1 MTTKEFSTLL
11 QNKLTSEY
19 GVDLSVAS
27 NQQIY
32 RALALIC
39 RQMMSDNYKKFQ
51 SKVIGTGSK
60 QVYYLCMEF
69 LMGRSLKTS
78 LLNLGL
84 DEVCKE
90 ALAAADINV
99 DTIYEEEPDAG
110 LGNGGLGRLAACYLD
125 GMATDCVPGTGY
137 SILYEYGIF
146 KQKIVDGWQQE
157 TADNWLPGG
166 QVWIKSHPDQ
176 AQEIRFDGQAYETWD
191 GGFHHVKYENYNSV
205 IAVPND
211 MYVAGYGSQGVAKL
225 RLWQAKAP
233 SFDMRSFN
241 AGNYNTAISQSASA
255 ELISKI
261 LYPNDNHT
269 EGKILRLRQQYFF
282 SAASIADILQNHLNQ
297 YGTLENQLQIDYA
310 LDRLMDHPTR
320 EPVQR
325 DILRMGAYQI
335 LFLDRVPDSAAVD
348 EAVKLTRAMGMEAAC
363 GFINAVLRN
372 LSRGKDEIA
381 WPDREADPMAYL
393 SVMGSMPLWL
403 VEKLVAAYG
412 PDEAERVILYREEEH
427 PVCVRPNLTRL
438 SDDEFEKLLEE
449 KGWRAER
456 GLAPHAWL
464 VYGAGDLAAD
474 ADYRAGRFSIQ
485 GQSSMLA
492 AEALEVRPGMKVLDA
507 CAAPGGKSAYLCE
520 QMQLTGRVY
529 AWELHEKRAQLLE
542 GVRRRLGLDNLR
554 ISVRDALDFRP
565 DLEGTLDGVLLDAP
579 CAGLGVLSQKPDIK
593 LRLKQEDIP
602 AIVDTQGRLLDTV
615 CRYVRPGGALVYSTC
630 SLLPEENA
638 DRVRA
643 FLETHGNFVLDPLP
657 ASFPAELRERQTPF
671 GLQLLGCR
679 DGVEGFFIARMRR
692 VR

>member
-1 MTTKEFSTLL
+1 MSEERRAKDRRPGERRTAPRASRPGSRASYAAHAAEGVRPTRHAGEEKRPVRRPG
-11 QNKLTSEY
+11 EY
-19 GVDLSVAS
+19 GAAEGSGA
-27 NQQIY
+27 QA
-32 RALALIC
+32 RTP
-39 RQMMSDNYKKFQ
+39 RPHSDRPADRRHP
-51 SKVIGTGSK
+51 
-60 QVYYLCMEF
+60 M
-69 LMGRSLKTS
+69 
-78 LLNLGL
+78 
-84 DEVCKE
+84 
-90 ALAAADINV
+90 AAPGAN
-99 DTIYEEEPDAG
+99 
-110 LGNGGLGRLAACYLD
+110 GRLHSTGASGASHALHAQAHS
-125 GMATDCVPGTGY
+125 GHGLAPRSPRPRTAQSGLNARRLATGLV
-137 SILYEYGIF
+137 
-146 KQKIVDGWQQE
+146 
-157 TADNWLPGG
+157 
-166 QVWIKSHPDQ
+166 
-176 AQEIRFDGQAYETWD
+176 
-191 GGFHHVKYENYNSV
+191 
-205 IAVPND
+205 
-211 MYVAGYGSQGVAKL
+211 
-225 RLWQAKAP
+225 
-233 SFDMRSFN
+233 
-241 AGNYNTAISQSASA
+241 
-255 ELISKI
+255 
-261 LYPNDNHT
+261 
-269 EGKILRLRQQYFF
+269 
-282 SAASIADILQNHLNQ
+282 

-381 WPDREADPMAYL
+381 WPDREADPVAYL
-393 SVMGSMPLWL
+393 SVMGSMPRWL
-403 VEKLVAAYG
+403 VDKLVAAYG
-412 PDEAERVILYREEEH
+412 PEEAGRVILYREEEH
-427 PVCVRPNLTRL
+427 PVCVRPNLARL
-438 SDDEFEKLLEE
+438 SDAGFEALLHE

-464 VYGAGDLAAD
+464 IYGAGDLASD

-565 DLEGTLDGVLLDAP
+565 DLEGALDGVLLDAP

-593 LRLKQEDIP
+593 LRLKEEDIP
-602 AIVDTQGRLLDTV
+602 AIVDTQGRLIDTV

-643 FLETHGNFVLDPLP
+643 FLQAHPNFTLEPLP
-657 ASFPAELRERQTPF
+657 TSFPEELRARQTPC

>member
-1 MTTKEFSTLL
+1 MSEERRAKDRRPGERRTAPRASRPGSRASYAAHAAEGVRPTRHAGEEKRPVRRPG
-11 QNKLTSEY
+11 EY
-19 GVDLSVAS
+19 GAAEGSGAQARTPRPHSDRPEDRRHPMAAPGANGRLHSTGAS
-27 NQQIY
+27 GASHALHAQAHSGHGLAPRSPRPRTAQSGLNA
-32 RALALIC
+32 RRLALDVLTDV
-39 RQMMSDNYKKFQ
+39 REKGAYA
-51 SKVIGTGSK
+51 
-60 QVYYLCMEF
+60 
-69 LMGRSLKTS
+69 SLA
-78 LLNLGL
+78 LGERL
-84 DEVCKE
+84 R
-90 ALAAADINV
+90 AAHLSPEDR
-99 DTIYEEEPDAG
+99 
-110 LGNGGLGRLAACYLD
+110 RLA
-125 GMATDCVPGTGY
+125 TG
-137 SILYEYGIF
+137 L
-146 KQKIVDGWQQE
+146 V
-157 TADNWLPGG
+157 
-166 QVWIKSHPDQ
+166 
-176 AQEIRFDGQAYETWD
+176 
-191 GGFHHVKYENYNSV
+191 
-205 IAVPND
+205 
-211 MYVAGYGSQGVAKL
+211 
-225 RLWQAKAP
+225 
-233 SFDMRSFN
+233 
-241 AGNYNTAISQSASA
+241 
-255 ELISKI
+255 
-261 LYPNDNHT
+261 
-269 EGKILRLRQQYFF
+269 
-282 SAASIADILQNHLNQ
+282 

-381 WPDREADPMAYL
+381 WPDREADPVAYL
-393 SVMGSMPLWL
+393 SVMGSMPRWL

-412 PDEAERVILYREEEH
+412 LEEAGRVILYREEEH

-438 SDDEFEKLLEE
+438 SDAEFEALLQE

-464 VYGAGDLAAD
+464 IYGAGDLAAD

-492 AEALEVRPGMKVLDA
+492 AEALEARPGMKVLDA

-565 DLEGTLDGVLLDAP
+565 DLEGALDGVLLDAP

-593 LRLKQEDIP
+593 LRLKEEDIP
-602 AIVDTQGRLLDTV
+602 AIVDTQGRLIDTV

-643 FLETHGNFVLDPLP
+643 FLQAHPNFTLEPLP
-657 ASFPAELRERQTPF
+657 TSFPAELRERQTAC

>member
-1 MTTKEFSTLL
+1 MSEERRAKDRRPGERRTAPRASRPGSRASYAAHAAEGARPPRHEGEEKRPERRPGGDAAGGPGGKPRADRPQSARFAGTRRPAAVSGAQARS
-11 QNKLTSEY
+11 QNARPS
-19 GVDLSVAS
+19 GAS
-27 NQQIY
+27 HALHAQAHSGHGLAPRSPRPRTAQSGLNA
-32 RALALIC
+32 RRLALNVLTDV
-39 RQMMSDNYKKFQ
+39 REKGAYA
-51 SKVIGTGSK
+51 
-60 QVYYLCMEF
+60 
-69 LMGRSLKTS
+69 SLA
-78 LLNLGL
+78 LGERL
-84 DEVCKE
+84 R
-90 ALAAADINV
+90 AAHLSPEDR
-99 DTIYEEEPDAG
+99 
-110 LGNGGLGRLAACYLD
+110 RLA
-125 GMATDCVPGTGY
+125 TG
-137 SILYEYGIF
+137 L
-146 KQKIVDGWQQE
+146 V
-157 TADNWLPGG
+157 
-166 QVWIKSHPDQ
+166 
-176 AQEIRFDGQAYETWD
+176 
-191 GGFHHVKYENYNSV
+191 
-205 IAVPND
+205 
-211 MYVAGYGSQGVAKL
+211 
-225 RLWQAKAP
+225 
-233 SFDMRSFN
+233 
-241 AGNYNTAISQSASA
+241 
-255 ELISKI
+255 
-261 LYPNDNHT
+261 
-269 EGKILRLRQQYFF
+269 
-282 SAASIADILQNHLNQ
+282 

-381 WPDREADPMAYL
+381 WPDREANPVAYL
-393 SVMGSMPLWL
+393 SVMGSMPRWL
-403 VEKLVAAYG
+403 VDKLVAAYG
-412 PDEAERVILYREEEH
+412 PEEAGRVILYREEEH
-427 PVCVRPNLTRL
+427 PVCVRPNLARL
-438 SDDEFEKLLEE
+438 SDAGFEALLHE

-464 VYGAGDLAAD
+464 IYGAGDLTAD

-492 AEALEVRPGMKVLDA
+492 AEALEARPGMKVLDA

-593 LRLKQEDIP
+593 LRLKEEDIP
-602 AIVDTQGRLLDTV
+602 AIVDTQGRLIDTV

-643 FLETHGNFVLDPLP
+643 FLQAHPNFTLEPLP
-657 ASFPAELRERQTPF
+657 TSFPEELRARQTPC

>member
-1 MTTKEFSTLL
+1 MSEERRAKDRRPGERRTAPRASRPGSRASYAAHAAEGVRPTRHAGEEKRPVRRPG
-11 QNKLTSEY
+11 EY
-19 GVDLSVAS
+19 GAAEGSGAQARTPRPHSDRPEDWRHPMAAPGANGRLHSTGAS
-27 NQQIY
+27 GASHALHAQAHSGHGLAPRSPRPRTAQSGLNA
-32 RALALIC
+32 RRLALDVLTDV
-39 RQMMSDNYKKFQ
+39 REKGAYA
-51 SKVIGTGSK
+51 
-60 QVYYLCMEF
+60 
-69 LMGRSLKTS
+69 SLA
-78 LLNLGL
+78 LGERL
-84 DEVCKE
+84 R
-90 ALAAADINV
+90 AAHLSPEDR
-99 DTIYEEEPDAG
+99 
-110 LGNGGLGRLAACYLD
+110 RLA
-125 GMATDCVPGTGY
+125 TG
-137 SILYEYGIF
+137 L
-146 KQKIVDGWQQE
+146 V
-157 TADNWLPGG
+157 
-166 QVWIKSHPDQ
+166 
-176 AQEIRFDGQAYETWD
+176 
-191 GGFHHVKYENYNSV
+191 
-205 IAVPND
+205 
-211 MYVAGYGSQGVAKL
+211 
-225 RLWQAKAP
+225 
-233 SFDMRSFN
+233 
-241 AGNYNTAISQSASA
+241 
-255 ELISKI
+255 
-261 LYPNDNHT
+261 
-269 EGKILRLRQQYFF
+269 
-282 SAASIADILQNHLNQ
+282 

-381 WPDREADPMAYL
+381 WPDREADPVAYL
-393 SVMGSMPLWL
+393 SVMGSMPRWL

-412 PDEAERVILYREEEH
+412 PEEAGRVILYREEEH

-438 SDDEFEKLLEE
+438 SDAEFEALLQE

-464 VYGAGDLAAD
+464 IYGAGDLAAD

-529 AWELHEKRAQLLE
+529 AWELHEKRALLLE

-565 DLEGTLDGVLLDAP
+565 DLEGALDGVLLDAP

-593 LRLKQEDIP
+593 LRLKEEDIP
-602 AIVDTQGRLLDTV
+602 AIVDTQGRLIDTV

-643 FLETHGNFVLDPLP
+643 FLQAHPNFTLEPLP
-657 ASFPAELRERQTPF
+657 TSFPEELRERQTAC

>member
-1 MTTKEFSTLL
+1 MSEERRAKDRRPGERRTAPRASRPGSRASYAAHAAEGVRPTRHAGEEKRPVRRPG
-11 QNKLTSEY
+11 EY
-19 GVDLSVAS
+19 GAAEGSGAQARTPRPHSDRPSDRRHPMAAPGANGRLHSTGAS
-27 NQQIY
+27 GASHALHAQAHSGHGLAPRSPRPRTVQSGLNA
-32 RALALIC
+32 RRLALDVLTDV
-39 RQMMSDNYKKFQ
+39 REKGAYA
-51 SKVIGTGSK
+51 
-60 QVYYLCMEF
+60 
-69 LMGRSLKTS
+69 SLA
-78 LLNLGL
+78 LGERL
-84 DEVCKE
+84 R
-90 ALAAADINV
+90 AAHLSPEDR
-99 DTIYEEEPDAG
+99 
-110 LGNGGLGRLAACYLD
+110 RLA
-125 GMATDCVPGTGY
+125 TG
-137 SILYEYGIF
+137 L
-146 KQKIVDGWQQE
+146 V
-157 TADNWLPGG
+157 
-166 QVWIKSHPDQ
+166 
-176 AQEIRFDGQAYETWD
+176 
-191 GGFHHVKYENYNSV
+191 
-205 IAVPND
+205 
-211 MYVAGYGSQGVAKL
+211 
-225 RLWQAKAP
+225 
-233 SFDMRSFN
+233 
-241 AGNYNTAISQSASA
+241 
-255 ELISKI
+255 
-261 LYPNDNHT
+261 
-269 EGKILRLRQQYFF
+269 
-282 SAASIADILQNHLNQ
+282 

-381 WPDREADPMAYL
+381 WPDREADPVAYL
-393 SVMGSMPLWL
+393 SVMGSMPRWL
-403 VEKLVAAYG
+403 VDKLVAAYG
-412 PDEAERVILYREEEH
+412 PEEAGRVILYREEEH
-427 PVCVRPNLTRL
+427 PVCVRPNFTRL
-438 SDDEFEKLLEE
+438 SDAEFEALLQE

-464 VYGAGDLAAD
+464 IYGAGDLAAD

-492 AEALEVRPGMKVLDA
+492 AEALEARPGMKVLDA

-565 DLEGTLDGVLLDAP
+565 DLEGALDGVLLDAP

-593 LRLKQEDIP
+593 LRLKEEDIP
-602 AIVDTQGRLLDTV
+602 AIVDTQGRLIDTV

-643 FLETHGNFVLDPLP
+643 FLQAHPNFTLEPLP
-657 ASFPAELRERQTPF
+657 TSFPEELRARQTPC

>member
-1 MTTKEFSTLL
+1 MSEERRTKDRAPGGRTGAPRASRPGPRAAHAGEGAQARADKRPERRSAGRAGGFSDRPGGKPRADRPQSARFAGTRRPAAVSGARARS
-11 QNKLTSEY
+11 QNARPS
-19 GVDLSVAS
+19 GAS
-27 NQQIY
+27 HALHAQAHSGHGLAPRSPRPRTAQSGLNA
-32 RALALIC
+32 RRLALNVLTDV
-39 RQMMSDNYKKFQ
+39 REKGAYA
-51 SKVIGTGSK
+51 
-60 QVYYLCMEF
+60 
-69 LMGRSLKTS
+69 SLA
-78 LLNLGL
+78 LGERL
-84 DEVCKE
+84 R
-90 ALAAADINV
+90 AAHLSPEDR
-99 DTIYEEEPDAG
+99 
-110 LGNGGLGRLAACYLD
+110 RLA
-125 GMATDCVPGTGY
+125 TG
-137 SILYEYGIF
+137 L
-146 KQKIVDGWQQE
+146 V
-157 TADNWLPGG
+157 
-166 QVWIKSHPDQ
+166 
-176 AQEIRFDGQAYETWD
+176 
-191 GGFHHVKYENYNSV
+191 
-205 IAVPND
+205 
-211 MYVAGYGSQGVAKL
+211 
-225 RLWQAKAP
+225 
-233 SFDMRSFN
+233 
-241 AGNYNTAISQSASA
+241 
-255 ELISKI
+255 
-261 LYPNDNHT
+261 
-269 EGKILRLRQQYFF
+269 
-282 SAASIADILQNHLNQ
+282 

-310 LDRLMDHPTR
+310 LDRLMDRPTR

-372 LSRGKDEIA
+372 LSRAKDEIA
-381 WPDREADPMAYL
+381 WPDREADPVAYL
-393 SVMGSMPLWL
+393 SVMGSMPRWL
-403 VEKLVAAYG
+403 VEKLVASYG
-412 PDEAERVILYREEEH
+412 PEEAERVILYREEEH
-427 PVCVRPNLTRL
+427 PVCVRPNFTRL

-565 DLEGTLDGVLLDAP
+565 DLEGMLDGVLLDAP

-643 FLETHGNFVLDPLP
+643 FLQAHPNFTLEPLP
-657 ASFPAELRERQTPF
+657 ASFPAELRARQTPC

>member
-1 MTTKEFSTLL
+1 MSEERRAKDRRPGERRTAPRASRPGSRASYAAHAAEGVRPTRHEGEEKRPERRPGGDAAGGPGGKPRADRPQSARFAGTRRPAAVSGAQARS
-11 QNKLTSEY
+11 QNARPS
-19 GVDLSVAS
+19 GAS
-27 NQQIY
+27 HALHAQAHSGHGLAPRSPRPRTVQSGLNA
-32 RALALIC
+32 RRLALDVLTDV
-39 RQMMSDNYKKFQ
+39 REKGAYA
-51 SKVIGTGSK
+51 
-60 QVYYLCMEF
+60 
-69 LMGRSLKTS
+69 SLA
-78 LLNLGL
+78 LGERL
-84 DEVCKE
+84 R
-90 ALAAADINV
+90 AAHLSPEDR
-99 DTIYEEEPDAG
+99 
-110 LGNGGLGRLAACYLD
+110 RLA
-125 GMATDCVPGTGY
+125 TG
-137 SILYEYGIF
+137 L
-146 KQKIVDGWQQE
+146 V
-157 TADNWLPGG
+157 
-166 QVWIKSHPDQ
+166 
-176 AQEIRFDGQAYETWD
+176 
-191 GGFHHVKYENYNSV
+191 
-205 IAVPND
+205 
-211 MYVAGYGSQGVAKL
+211 
-225 RLWQAKAP
+225 
-233 SFDMRSFN
+233 
-241 AGNYNTAISQSASA
+241 
-255 ELISKI
+255 
-261 LYPNDNHT
+261 
-269 EGKILRLRQQYFF
+269 
-282 SAASIADILQNHLNQ
+282 

-381 WPDREADPMAYL
+381 WPDREADPMTYL
-393 SVMGSMPLWL
+393 SVMGSMPRWL
-403 VEKLVAAYG
+403 VDKLVAAYG
-412 PDEAERVILYREEEH
+412 PEEAGRVILYREEEH
-427 PVCVRPNLTRL
+427 PVCVRPNFTRL
-438 SDDEFEKLLEE
+438 SDAEFEALLQE

-464 VYGAGDLAAD
+464 IYGAGDLASD

-565 DLEGTLDGVLLDAP
+565 DLEGALDGVLLDAP

-593 LRLKQEDIP
+593 LRLKEEDIP
-602 AIVDTQGRLLDTV
+602 AIVDTQGRLIDTV

-638 DRVRA
+638 DRVRT
-643 FLETHGNFVLDPLP
+643 FLQAHPNFTLEPLP
-657 ASFPAELRERQTPF
+657 TSFPEELRARQTPC

>member
-1 MTTKEFSTLL
+1 MSEERRAKDRRPGERRTAPRASRPGSRASYAARAAEGVRPTRHAGEEKRPVRRPG
-11 QNKLTSEY
+11 EY
-19 GVDLSVAS
+19 GAAEGSGAQARTPRPHSDRPEDRRHPMAS
-27 NQQIY
+27 PGANGRLHSTGASGASHALHAQAHSGHGSATRGPRPHTAQSGLNA
-32 RALALIC
+32 RRLALDVLTDV
-39 RQMMSDNYKKFQ
+39 REKGAYA
-51 SKVIGTGSK
+51 
-60 QVYYLCMEF
+60 
-69 LMGRSLKTS
+69 SLA
-78 LLNLGL
+78 LGERL
-84 DEVCKE
+84 R
-90 ALAAADINV
+90 AAHLSPEDR
-99 DTIYEEEPDAG
+99 
-110 LGNGGLGRLAACYLD
+110 RLA
-125 GMATDCVPGTGY
+125 TG
-137 SILYEYGIF
+137 L
-146 KQKIVDGWQQE
+146 V
-157 TADNWLPGG
+157 
-166 QVWIKSHPDQ
+166 
-176 AQEIRFDGQAYETWD
+176 
-191 GGFHHVKYENYNSV
+191 
-205 IAVPND
+205 
-211 MYVAGYGSQGVAKL
+211 
-225 RLWQAKAP
+225 
-233 SFDMRSFN
+233 
-241 AGNYNTAISQSASA
+241 
-255 ELISKI
+255 
-261 LYPNDNHT
+261 
-269 EGKILRLRQQYFF
+269 
-282 SAASIADILQNHLNQ
+282 

-381 WPDREADPMAYL
+381 WPDREADPVAYL
-393 SVMGSMPLWL
+393 SVMGSMPRWL

-412 PDEAERVILYREEEH
+412 PEEAGRVILYREEEH
-427 PVCVRPNLTRL
+427 PVCVRPNFTRL
-438 SDDEFEKLLEE
+438 SDAEFEALLQE

-464 VYGAGDLAAD
+464 IYGAGDLAAD

-565 DLEGTLDGVLLDAP
+565 DLEGALDGVLLDAP

-593 LRLKQEDIP
+593 LRLKEEDIP
-602 AIVDTQGRLLDTV
+602 AIVDTQGRLIDTV

-643 FLETHGNFVLDPLP
+643 FLQAHPNFTLEPLP
-657 ASFPAELRERQTPF
+657 TSFPEELRARHTPC
-671 GLQLLGCR
+671 GLQLLDCR

>member
-1 MTTKEFSTLL
+1 MSEERRVKDRRPGERRTAPRASRPGSRASYAAHAAEGVRPTRHAGEEKRPVRRPG
-11 QNKLTSEY
+11 EY
-19 GVDLSVAS
+19 GAAEGSGAQARTPRPHSDRPADRRHPMAAPGANGRLHSTGVSGAS
-27 NQQIY
+27 HALHAQAHSGHGLAPRSPRPHTAQSGLNA
-32 RALALIC
+32 RRLALDVLTDV
-39 RQMMSDNYKKFQ
+39 REKGAYA
-51 SKVIGTGSK
+51 
-60 QVYYLCMEF
+60 
-69 LMGRSLKTS
+69 SLA
-78 LLNLGL
+78 LGERL
-84 DEVCKE
+84 R
-90 ALAAADINV
+90 AAHLSPEDR
-99 DTIYEEEPDAG
+99 
-110 LGNGGLGRLAACYLD
+110 RLA
-125 GMATDCVPGTGY
+125 TG
-137 SILYEYGIF
+137 L
-146 KQKIVDGWQQE
+146 V
-157 TADNWLPGG
+157 
-166 QVWIKSHPDQ
+166 
-176 AQEIRFDGQAYETWD
+176 
-191 GGFHHVKYENYNSV
+191 
-205 IAVPND
+205 
-211 MYVAGYGSQGVAKL
+211 
-225 RLWQAKAP
+225 
-233 SFDMRSFN
+233 
-241 AGNYNTAISQSASA
+241 
-255 ELISKI
+255 
-261 LYPNDNHT
+261 
-269 EGKILRLRQQYFF
+269 
-282 SAASIADILQNHLNQ
+282 

-381 WPDREADPMAYL
+381 WPDREADPVAYL
-393 SVMGSMPLWL
+393 SVMGSMPRWL

-412 PDEAERVILYREEEH
+412 PEEAGRVILYREEEH
-427 PVCVRPNLTRL
+427 PVCVRPNFTRL
-438 SDDEFEKLLEE
+438 SDAEFEALLQE

-464 VYGAGDLAAD
+464 IYGAGDLAAD

-565 DLEGTLDGVLLDAP
+565 DLEGALDGVLLDAP

-593 LRLKQEDIP
+593 LRLKEEDIP
-602 AIVDTQGRLLDTV
+602 AIVDTQGRLIDTV

-643 FLETHGNFVLDPLP
+643 FLQAHPNFTLEPLP
-657 ASFPAELRERQTPF
+657 TSFPEELRARQTPC

>member
-1 MTTKEFSTLL
+1 MSEERRAKDRRPGERRTAPRASRPGSRASYAARAAEGVRPTRHAGEEKRPVRRPG
-11 QNKLTSEY
+11 EY
-19 GVDLSVAS
+19 GAAEGSGAQARTPRPHSARPADRRHPMAAPGANGRLHSTGAS
-27 NQQIY
+27 GASHALHAQAHSGHGPAPRSPRPRTAQSGLNA
-32 RALALIC
+32 RRLALNVLTDV
-39 RQMMSDNYKKFQ
+39 REKGAYA
-51 SKVIGTGSK
+51 
-60 QVYYLCMEF
+60 
-69 LMGRSLKTS
+69 SLA
-78 LLNLGL
+78 LGERL
-84 DEVCKE
+84 R
-90 ALAAADINV
+90 AAHLSPEDR
-99 DTIYEEEPDAG
+99 
-110 LGNGGLGRLAACYLD
+110 RLA
-125 GMATDCVPGTGY
+125 TG
-137 SILYEYGIF
+137 L
-146 KQKIVDGWQQE
+146 V
-157 TADNWLPGG
+157 
-166 QVWIKSHPDQ
+166 
-176 AQEIRFDGQAYETWD
+176 
-191 GGFHHVKYENYNSV
+191 
-205 IAVPND
+205 
-211 MYVAGYGSQGVAKL
+211 
-225 RLWQAKAP
+225 
-233 SFDMRSFN
+233 
-241 AGNYNTAISQSASA
+241 
-255 ELISKI
+255 
-261 LYPNDNHT
+261 
-269 EGKILRLRQQYFF
+269 
-282 SAASIADILQNHLNQ
+282 

-381 WPDREADPMAYL
+381 WPDREADPVAYL
-393 SVMGSMPLWL
+393 SVMGSMPRWL

-412 PDEAERVILYREEEH
+412 PEEAGRVILYREEEH
-427 PVCVRPNLTRL
+427 PVCVRPNFTRL
-438 SDDEFEKLLEE
+438 SDPEFEALLQE

-464 VYGAGDLAAD
+464 IYGAGDLAAD

-492 AEALEVRPGMKVLDA
+492 AEALEARPGMKVLDA

-529 AWELHEKRAQLLE
+529 AWELHEKRALLLE

-593 LRLKQEDIP
+593 LRLKEEDIP
-602 AIVDTQGRLLDTV
+602 AIVDTQGRLIDTV

-643 FLETHGNFVLDPLP
+643 FLQAHPNFTLEPLP
-657 ASFPAELRERQTPF
+657 TSFPAELRARQTAC

>member
-1 MTTKEFSTLL
+1 MSEERRAKDRRPGERRTAPRASRPGSRASYAAHAAEGVRPTRHEGEEKRPERRPGGDAAGGPGGKPRADRPQSARFAGTRRPAAVSGAQARS
-11 QNKLTSEY
+11 QNARPS
-19 GVDLSVAS
+19 GAS
-27 NQQIY
+27 HALHAQAHSGHGLAPRSPRPRTAQSGLNA
-32 RALALIC
+32 RRLALNVLTDV
-39 RQMMSDNYKKFQ
+39 REKGAYA
-51 SKVIGTGSK
+51 
-60 QVYYLCMEF
+60 
-69 LMGRSLKTS
+69 SLA
-78 LLNLGL
+78 LGERL
-84 DEVCKE
+84 R
-90 ALAAADINV
+90 AAHLSPEDR
-99 DTIYEEEPDAG
+99 
-110 LGNGGLGRLAACYLD
+110 RLA
-125 GMATDCVPGTGY
+125 TG
-137 SILYEYGIF
+137 L
-146 KQKIVDGWQQE
+146 V
-157 TADNWLPGG
+157 
-166 QVWIKSHPDQ
+166 
-176 AQEIRFDGQAYETWD
+176 
-191 GGFHHVKYENYNSV
+191 
-205 IAVPND
+205 
-211 MYVAGYGSQGVAKL
+211 
-225 RLWQAKAP
+225 
-233 SFDMRSFN
+233 
-241 AGNYNTAISQSASA
+241 
-255 ELISKI
+255 
-261 LYPNDNHT
+261 
-269 EGKILRLRQQYFF
+269 
-282 SAASIADILQNHLNQ
+282 

-381 WPDREADPMAYL
+381 WPDREADPVAYL
-393 SVMGSMPLWL
+393 SVMGSMPRWL
-403 VEKLVAAYG
+403 VDKLVAAYG
-412 PDEAERVILYREEEH
+412 PEEAGRVILYREEEH
-427 PVCVRPNLTRL
+427 PVCVRPNLARL
-438 SDDEFEKLLEE
+438 TDAGFEALLHE

-464 VYGAGDLAAD
+464 IYGAGDLAAD

-492 AEALEVRPGMKVLDA
+492 AEALEARPGMKVLDA

-593 LRLKQEDIP
+593 LRLKEEDIP
-602 AIVDTQGRLLDTV
+602 AIVDTQGRLIDTV

-643 FLETHGNFVLDPLP
+643 FLQAHPNFTLEPLP
-657 ASFPAELRERQTPF
+657 TSFPEELRVRQTPC

>member
-1 MTTKEFSTLL
+1 MSEERRAKDRRPGERRTAPRASRPGSRASYAAHAAEGVRPTRHEGEEKRPERRPGGDAAGGPGGKPRADRPQSARFAGTRRPAAVSGAQARS
-11 QNKLTSEY
+11 QNARPS
-19 GVDLSVAS
+19 GAS
-27 NQQIY
+27 HALHAQAHSGHGLAPRSPRPRTAQSGLNA
-32 RALALIC
+32 RRLALDVLTDV
-39 RQMMSDNYKKFQ
+39 REKGAYA
-51 SKVIGTGSK
+51 
-60 QVYYLCMEF
+60 
-69 LMGRSLKTS
+69 SLA
-78 LLNLGL
+78 LGERL
-84 DEVCKE
+84 R
-90 ALAAADINV
+90 AAHLSPEDR
-99 DTIYEEEPDAG
+99 
-110 LGNGGLGRLAACYLD
+110 RLA
-125 GMATDCVPGTGY
+125 TG
-137 SILYEYGIF
+137 L
-146 KQKIVDGWQQE
+146 V
-157 TADNWLPGG
+157 
-166 QVWIKSHPDQ
+166 
-176 AQEIRFDGQAYETWD
+176 
-191 GGFHHVKYENYNSV
+191 
-205 IAVPND
+205 
-211 MYVAGYGSQGVAKL
+211 
-225 RLWQAKAP
+225 
-233 SFDMRSFN
+233 
-241 AGNYNTAISQSASA
+241 
-255 ELISKI
+255 
-261 LYPNDNHT
+261 
-269 EGKILRLRQQYFF
+269 
-282 SAASIADILQNHLNQ
+282 

-381 WPDREADPMAYL
+381 WPDREADPVAYL
-393 SVMGSMPLWL
+393 SVMGSMPRWL
-403 VEKLVAAYG
+403 VDKLVAAYG
-412 PDEAERVILYREEEH
+412 PEEAGRVILYREEEH
-427 PVCVRPNLTRL
+427 PVCVRPNFTRL
-438 SDDEFEKLLEE
+438 SDAEFEALLQE

-464 VYGAGDLAAD
+464 IYGAGDLAAD

-492 AEALEVRPGMKVLDA
+492 AEALEARPGMKVLDA

-565 DLEGTLDGVLLDAP
+565 DLEGALDGVLLDAP

-593 LRLKQEDIP
+593 LRLKEEDIP
-602 AIVDTQGRLLDTV
+602 AIVDTQGRLIDTV

-643 FLETHGNFVLDPLP
+643 FLQAHPNFTLEPLP
-657 ASFPAELRERQTPF
+657 TSFPEELRARQTPC

-679 DGVEGFFIARMRR
+679 DGMEGFFIARMRR

>member
-1 MTTKEFSTLL
+1 MSEERRAKDRRPGERRTAPRASRPGSRASYAAHAAEGVRPTRHEGEEKRPERRPGGDAAGGPGGKPRADRPQSARFAGTRRPAAVSGAQARS
-11 QNKLTSEY
+11 QNARPS
-19 GVDLSVAS
+19 GAS
-27 NQQIY
+27 HALHAQAHSGHGLASRSPRPRTAQSGLNA
-32 RALALIC
+32 RRLALNVLTDV
-39 RQMMSDNYKKFQ
+39 REKGAYA
-51 SKVIGTGSK
+51 
-60 QVYYLCMEF
+60 
-69 LMGRSLKTS
+69 SLA
-78 LLNLGL
+78 LGERL
-84 DEVCKE
+84 R
-90 ALAAADINV
+90 AAHLSPEDR
-99 DTIYEEEPDAG
+99 
-110 LGNGGLGRLAACYLD
+110 RLA
-125 GMATDCVPGTGY
+125 TG
-137 SILYEYGIF
+137 L
-146 KQKIVDGWQQE
+146 V
-157 TADNWLPGG
+157 
-166 QVWIKSHPDQ
+166 
-176 AQEIRFDGQAYETWD
+176 
-191 GGFHHVKYENYNSV
+191 
-205 IAVPND
+205 
-211 MYVAGYGSQGVAKL
+211 
-225 RLWQAKAP
+225 
-233 SFDMRSFN
+233 
-241 AGNYNTAISQSASA
+241 
-255 ELISKI
+255 
-261 LYPNDNHT
+261 
-269 EGKILRLRQQYFF
+269 
-282 SAASIADILQNHLNQ
+282 

-381 WPDREADPMAYL
+381 WPDREADRMTYL
-393 SVMGSMPLWL
+393 SVMGSMPRWL
-403 VEKLVAAYG
+403 VDKLVAAYG
-412 PDEAERVILYREEEH
+412 PEEAGRVILYREEEH
-427 PVCVRPNLTRL
+427 PVCVRPNLARL
-438 SDDEFEKLLEE
+438 SDAGFEALLQE

-464 VYGAGDLAAD
+464 IYGAGDLAAD

-492 AEALEVRPGMKVLDA
+492 AEALEARPGMKVLDA

-593 LRLKQEDIP
+593 LRLKEEDIP
-602 AIVDTQGRLLDTV
+602 AIVDTQGRLIDTV

-643 FLETHGNFVLDPLP
+643 FLQAHPNFTLEPLP
-657 ASFPAELRERQTPF
+657 TSFPEELRARQTPC

>member
-1 MTTKEFSTLL
+1 MSEERRAKDRRPGERRTAPHASRPGSRASYAAHAAEGARPPRHEGEEKRPERRPG
-11 QNKLTSEY
+11 EY
-19 GVDLSVAS
+19 GAAEGSGAQARTPRPHSDRPADRRHPMAS
-27 NQQIY
+27 PGANGRLHSTRPSGASHALHAQAHSGHGSATRSPWPRTAQSGLNA
-32 RALALIC
+32 RRLALNVLTDV
-39 RQMMSDNYKKFQ
+39 REKGAYA
-51 SKVIGTGSK
+51 
-60 QVYYLCMEF
+60 
-69 LMGRSLKTS
+69 SLA
-78 LLNLGL
+78 LGERL
-84 DEVCKE
+84 R
-90 ALAAADINV
+90 AAHLSPEDR
-99 DTIYEEEPDAG
+99 
-110 LGNGGLGRLAACYLD
+110 RLA
-125 GMATDCVPGTGY
+125 TG
-137 SILYEYGIF
+137 L
-146 KQKIVDGWQQE
+146 V
-157 TADNWLPGG
+157 
-166 QVWIKSHPDQ
+166 
-176 AQEIRFDGQAYETWD
+176 
-191 GGFHHVKYENYNSV
+191 
-205 IAVPND
+205 
-211 MYVAGYGSQGVAKL
+211 
-225 RLWQAKAP
+225 
-233 SFDMRSFN
+233 
-241 AGNYNTAISQSASA
+241 
-255 ELISKI
+255 
-261 LYPNDNHT
+261 
-269 EGKILRLRQQYFF
+269 
-282 SAASIADILQNHLNQ
+282 

-381 WPDREADPMAYL
+381 WPDREADPMTYL
-393 SVMGSMPLWL
+393 SVMGSMPRWL
-403 VEKLVAAYG
+403 VDKLVAAYG
-412 PDEAERVILYREEEH
+412 PEEAGRVILYREEEH
-427 PVCVRPNLTRL
+427 PVCVRPNLARL
-438 SDDEFEKLLEE
+438 SDAGFEALLHE

-464 VYGAGDLAAD
+464 IYGAGDLTAD

-492 AEALEVRPGMKVLDA
+492 AEALEARPGMKVLDA

-630 SLLPEENA
+630 SLLPEENGE
-638 DRVRA
+638 RVRT
-643 FLETHGNFVLDPLP
+643 FLASHPNFVLESLP
-657 ASFPAELRERQTPF
+657 ATFPEELRERQTPF

>member
-1 MTTKEFSTLL
+1 MSEERRAKDRRPGERRTAPRASRPGSRASYAAHAAEGVRPTRHAGEEKRPVRRPG
-11 QNKLTSEY
+11 EY
-19 GVDLSVAS
+19 GAAEGSGAQARTPRPHSDRPADRRHPMAALGANGRLHSTGAS
-27 NQQIY
+27 GASHALHAQAHSGHGLAPRSPRPRTVQSGLNA
-32 RALALIC
+32 RRLALDVLTDV
-39 RQMMSDNYKKFQ
+39 REKGAYA
-51 SKVIGTGSK
+51 
-60 QVYYLCMEF
+60 
-69 LMGRSLKTS
+69 SLA
-78 LLNLGL
+78 LGERL
-84 DEVCKE
+84 R
-90 ALAAADINV
+90 AAHLSPEDR
-99 DTIYEEEPDAG
+99 
-110 LGNGGLGRLAACYLD
+110 RLA
-125 GMATDCVPGTGY
+125 TG
-137 SILYEYGIF
+137 L
-146 KQKIVDGWQQE
+146 V
-157 TADNWLPGG
+157 
-166 QVWIKSHPDQ
+166 
-176 AQEIRFDGQAYETWD
+176 
-191 GGFHHVKYENYNSV
+191 
-205 IAVPND
+205 
-211 MYVAGYGSQGVAKL
+211 
-225 RLWQAKAP
+225 
-233 SFDMRSFN
+233 
-241 AGNYNTAISQSASA
+241 
-255 ELISKI
+255 
-261 LYPNDNHT
+261 
-269 EGKILRLRQQYFF
+269 
-282 SAASIADILQNHLNQ
+282 

-381 WPDREADPMAYL
+381 WPDREADPVAYL
-393 SVMGSMPLWL
+393 SVMGSMPRWL

-412 PDEAERVILYREEEH
+412 PEEAGRVILYREEEH
-427 PVCVRPNLTRL
+427 PVCVRPNFTRL
-438 SDDEFEKLLEE
+438 SDAEFEALLQE

-464 VYGAGDLAAD
+464 IYGAGDLASD

-565 DLEGTLDGVLLDAP
+565 DLEGALDGVLLDAP

-593 LRLKQEDIP
+593 LRLKEEDIP
-602 AIVDTQGRLLDTV
+602 AIVDTQGRLIDTV

-643 FLETHGNFVLDPLP
+643 FLQAHPNFTLEPLP
-657 ASFPAELRERQTPF
+657 TSFPAELRERQTAC

>member
-1 MTTKEFSTLL
+1 MSEERRAKDRRPGERRTAPRASRPGSRASYAAHAAEGVRPTRHEGEEKRPERRPGGDAAGGPGGKPRADRPQSARFAGTRRPAAVSGAQARS
-11 QNKLTSEY
+11 QNARPS
-19 GVDLSVAS
+19 GAS
-27 NQQIY
+27 HALHAQAHSGHGLAPRSPRPRTAQNGLNA
-32 RALALIC
+32 RRLALNVLTDV
-39 RQMMSDNYKKFQ
+39 REKGAYA
-51 SKVIGTGSK
+51 
-60 QVYYLCMEF
+60 
-69 LMGRSLKTS
+69 SLA
-78 LLNLGL
+78 LGERL
-84 DEVCKE
+84 R
-90 ALAAADINV
+90 AAHLSPEDR
-99 DTIYEEEPDAG
+99 
-110 LGNGGLGRLAACYLD
+110 RLA
-125 GMATDCVPGTGY
+125 TG
-137 SILYEYGIF
+137 L
-146 KQKIVDGWQQE
+146 V
-157 TADNWLPGG
+157 
-166 QVWIKSHPDQ
+166 
-176 AQEIRFDGQAYETWD
+176 
-191 GGFHHVKYENYNSV
+191 
-205 IAVPND
+205 
-211 MYVAGYGSQGVAKL
+211 
-225 RLWQAKAP
+225 
-233 SFDMRSFN
+233 
-241 AGNYNTAISQSASA
+241 
-255 ELISKI
+255 
-261 LYPNDNHT
+261 
-269 EGKILRLRQQYFF
+269 
-282 SAASIADILQNHLNQ
+282 

-381 WPDREADPMAYL
+381 WPDREADRMTYL
-393 SVMGSMPLWL
+393 SVMGSMPRWL
-403 VEKLVAAYG
+403 VDKLVAAYG
-412 PDEAERVILYREEEH
+412 PEEAGRVILYREEEH
-427 PVCVRPNLTRL
+427 PVCVRPNLARL
-438 SDDEFEKLLEE
+438 SDAGFEALLHE

-464 VYGAGDLAAD
+464 IYGAGDLAAD

-565 DLEGTLDGVLLDAP
+565 DLEDMLDGVLLDAP

-593 LRLKQEDIP
+593 LRLKEEDIP
-602 AIVDTQGRLLDTV
+602 AIVDTQGRLIDTV

-638 DRVRA
+638 DRVRT
-643 FLETHGNFVLDPLP
+643 FLQAHPNFTLEPLP
-657 ASFPAELRERQTPF
+657 TSFPEELRARQTPC

>member
-1 MTTKEFSTLL
+1 MSEERRAKDRRPGERRTAPRASRPGSRASYAAHAAEGVRPTRHAGEEKRPVRRPG
-11 QNKLTSEY
+11 EY
-19 GVDLSVAS
+19 GAAEGSGAQARTPRPHSDRPEDRRHPMAAPGANGRLHSTGAS
-27 NQQIY
+27 GASHALHAQAHSGHGLAPRSPRPRTAQSGLNA
-32 RALALIC
+32 RRLALDVLTDV
-39 RQMMSDNYKKFQ
+39 REKGAYA
-51 SKVIGTGSK
+51 
-60 QVYYLCMEF
+60 
-69 LMGRSLKTS
+69 SLA
-78 LLNLGL
+78 LGERL
-84 DEVCKE
+84 R
-90 ALAAADINV
+90 AAHLSPEDR
-99 DTIYEEEPDAG
+99 
-110 LGNGGLGRLAACYLD
+110 RLA
-125 GMATDCVPGTGY
+125 TG
-137 SILYEYGIF
+137 L
-146 KQKIVDGWQQE
+146 V
-157 TADNWLPGG
+157 
-166 QVWIKSHPDQ
+166 
-176 AQEIRFDGQAYETWD
+176 
-191 GGFHHVKYENYNSV
+191 
-205 IAVPND
+205 
-211 MYVAGYGSQGVAKL
+211 
-225 RLWQAKAP
+225 
-233 SFDMRSFN
+233 
-241 AGNYNTAISQSASA
+241 
-255 ELISKI
+255 
-261 LYPNDNHT
+261 
-269 EGKILRLRQQYFF
+269 
-282 SAASIADILQNHLNQ
+282 

-381 WPDREADPMAYL
+381 WPDREADPVAYL
-393 SVMGSMPLWL
+393 SVMGSMPRWL

-412 PDEAERVILYREEEH
+412 LEEAGRVILYREEEH

-438 SDDEFEKLLEE
+438 SDAEFEALLQE

-464 VYGAGDLAAD
+464 IYGAGDLAAD

-492 AEALEVRPGMKVLDA
+492 AEALEARPGMKVLDA

-593 LRLKQEDIP
+593 LRLKEEDIP
-602 AIVDTQGRLLDTV
+602 AIVDTQGRLIDTV

-643 FLETHGNFVLDPLP
+643 FLQAHPNFTLEPLP
-657 ASFPAELRERQTPF
+657 TSFPAELRERQTAC

>member
-1 MTTKEFSTLL
+1 MSEERRAKDRRPGERRTAPRASRPGSRASYAAHAAEGVRPTRHAGEEKRPVRRPG
-11 QNKLTSEY
+11 EY
-19 GVDLSVAS
+19 GAAEGSGAQARTPRPHSDRPSDRRHPMAAPGANGRLHSTGAS
-27 NQQIY
+27 GASHALHAQAHSGHGLAPRSPRPRTAQSGLNA
-32 RALALIC
+32 RRLALDVLTDV
-39 RQMMSDNYKKFQ
+39 REKGAYA
-51 SKVIGTGSK
+51 
-60 QVYYLCMEF
+60 
-69 LMGRSLKTS
+69 SLA
-78 LLNLGL
+78 LGERL
-84 DEVCKE
+84 R
-90 ALAAADINV
+90 AAHLSPEDR
-99 DTIYEEEPDAG
+99 
-110 LGNGGLGRLAACYLD
+110 RLA
-125 GMATDCVPGTGY
+125 TG
-137 SILYEYGIF
+137 L
-146 KQKIVDGWQQE
+146 V
-157 TADNWLPGG
+157 
-166 QVWIKSHPDQ
+166 
-176 AQEIRFDGQAYETWD
+176 
-191 GGFHHVKYENYNSV
+191 
-205 IAVPND
+205 
-211 MYVAGYGSQGVAKL
+211 
-225 RLWQAKAP
+225 
-233 SFDMRSFN
+233 
-241 AGNYNTAISQSASA
+241 
-255 ELISKI
+255 
-261 LYPNDNHT
+261 
-269 EGKILRLRQQYFF
+269 
-282 SAASIADILQNHLNQ
+282 

-310 LDRLMDHPTR
+310 LDRLMDRPTR

-381 WPDREADPMAYL
+381 WPDREADPMTYL
-393 SVMGSMPLWL
+393 SVMGSMPRWL
-403 VEKLVAAYG
+403 VDKLVAAYG
-412 PDEAERVILYREEEH
+412 PEEAGRVILYREEEH
-427 PVCVRPNLTRL
+427 PVCVRPNFTRL
-438 SDDEFEKLLEE
+438 SDPEFEALLQE

-464 VYGAGDLAAD
+464 IYGAGDLASD

-565 DLEGTLDGVLLDAP
+565 DLEGALDGVLLDAP

-593 LRLKQEDIP
+593 LRLKEEDIP
-602 AIVDTQGRLLDTV
+602 AIVDTQGRLIDTV

-643 FLETHGNFVLDPLP
+643 FLQAHPNFTLEPLP
-657 ASFPAELRERQTPF
+657 TSFPAELRERQTAC

>member
-1 MTTKEFSTLL
+1 MSEERRAKDRTPGGRAGAPRAVRPAARAAHAGEGAQTKADKRPERRSAGRAGGFSDRPGGEARTDRP
-11 QNKLTSEY
+11 QRVRPAGTRRPA
-19 GVDLSVAS
+19 VATGAQARPQGDRPS
-27 NQQIY
+27 AAPHAPYAQARHGHGPAA
-32 RALALIC
+32 RAPRPRTAPAQSGLNARRLALEVLTDV
-39 RQMMSDNYKKFQ
+39 REKGAYA
-51 SKVIGTGSK
+51 
-60 QVYYLCMEF
+60 
-69 LMGRSLKTS
+69 SLA
-78 LLNLGL
+78 LGERL
-84 DEVCKE
+84 RVSRLSPEDR
-90 ALAAADINV
+90 
-99 DTIYEEEPDAG
+99 
-110 LGNGGLGRLAACYLD
+110 RLA
-125 GMATDCVPGTGY
+125 TG
-137 SILYEYGIF
+137 L
-146 KQKIVDGWQQE
+146 V
-157 TADNWLPGG
+157 
-166 QVWIKSHPDQ
+166 
-176 AQEIRFDGQAYETWD
+176 
-191 GGFHHVKYENYNSV
+191 
-205 IAVPND
+205 
-211 MYVAGYGSQGVAKL
+211 
-225 RLWQAKAP
+225 
-233 SFDMRSFN
+233 
-241 AGNYNTAISQSASA
+241 
-255 ELISKI
+255 
-261 LYPNDNHT
+261 
-269 EGKILRLRQQYFF
+269 
-282 SAASIADILQNHLNQ
+282 
-297 YGTLENQLQIDYA
+297 YGTLENQLKIDYA

-381 WPDREADPMAYL
+381 WPDREADPMTYL
-393 SVMGSMPLWL
+393 SVMGSMPRWL
-403 VEKLVAAYG
+403 VDKLVAAYG
-412 PDEAERVILYREEEH
+412 PEEAGRVILYREEEH

-438 SDDEFEKLLEE
+438 SDAEFEALLRE

-464 VYGAGDLAAD
+464 IYGAGDLAAD

-492 AEALEVRPGMKVLDA
+492 AEALEARPGMKVLDA

-657 ASFPAELRERQTPF
+657 ASFPAELRERQTAC

>member
-1 MTTKEFSTLL
+1 MSEERRTKDRAPGRRAGAPRASRPGPRAVHADEGAQARADKRPERRSGGFSARSGGEARPDRA
-11 QNKLTSEY
+11 QNARSAGTRRPAAA
-19 GVDLSVAS
+19 GAQDRPRGARPSVAPHAPRTQARPG
-27 NQQIY
+27 N
-32 RALALIC
+32 RAPRPRTAPAQSGLNARRLALDVLADV
-39 RQMMSDNYKKFQ
+39 REKGAYA
-51 SKVIGTGSK
+51 
-60 QVYYLCMEF
+60 
-69 LMGRSLKTS
+69 SLA
-78 LLNLGL
+78 LGERL
-84 DEVCKE
+84 R
-90 ALAAADINV
+90 AAHLSPEDR
-99 DTIYEEEPDAG
+99 
-110 LGNGGLGRLAACYLD
+110 RLA
-125 GMATDCVPGTGY
+125 TG
-137 SILYEYGIF
+137 L
-146 KQKIVDGWQQE
+146 
-157 TADNWLPGG
+157 A
-166 QVWIKSHPDQ
+166 
-176 AQEIRFDGQAYETWD
+176 
-191 GGFHHVKYENYNSV
+191 
-205 IAVPND
+205 
-211 MYVAGYGSQGVAKL
+211 
-225 RLWQAKAP
+225 
-233 SFDMRSFN
+233 
-241 AGNYNTAISQSASA
+241 
-255 ELISKI
+255 
-261 LYPNDNHT
+261 
-269 EGKILRLRQQYFF
+269 
-282 SAASIADILQNHLNQ
+282 

-438 SDDEFEKLLEE
+438 SDAEFVTLLHE

-456 GLAPHAWL
+456 GIAPHAWL

-565 DLEGTLDGVLLDAP
+565 DLEGMLDGVLLDAP

-630 SLLPEENA
+630 SLLPEENG

-643 FLETHGNFVLDPLP
+643 FLASHPNFALEPLP
-657 ASFPAELRERQTPF
+657 TSFPEELRERQTPF

>member
-1 MTTKEFSTLL
+1 MSEERRAKDRRPGERRTAPRASRPGSRASYAAHAAEGVRPTRHAGEEKRPVRRPG
-11 QNKLTSEY
+11 EY
-19 GVDLSVAS
+19 GAAEGSGAQARTPRPHSARPADRRHPMAAPGANGRLHSTGAS
-27 NQQIY
+27 GASHALHAQAHSGHGLATRSPRPRTAQSGLNA
-32 RALALIC
+32 RRLALDVLTDV
-39 RQMMSDNYKKFQ
+39 REKGAYA
-51 SKVIGTGSK
+51 
-60 QVYYLCMEF
+60 
-69 LMGRSLKTS
+69 SLA
-78 LLNLGL
+78 LGERL
-84 DEVCKE
+84 R
-90 ALAAADINV
+90 AAHLSPEDR
-99 DTIYEEEPDAG
+99 
-110 LGNGGLGRLAACYLD
+110 RLA
-125 GMATDCVPGTGY
+125 TG
-137 SILYEYGIF
+137 L
-146 KQKIVDGWQQE
+146 V
-157 TADNWLPGG
+157 
-166 QVWIKSHPDQ
+166 
-176 AQEIRFDGQAYETWD
+176 
-191 GGFHHVKYENYNSV
+191 
-205 IAVPND
+205 
-211 MYVAGYGSQGVAKL
+211 
-225 RLWQAKAP
+225 
-233 SFDMRSFN
+233 
-241 AGNYNTAISQSASA
+241 
-255 ELISKI
+255 
-261 LYPNDNHT
+261 
-269 EGKILRLRQQYFF
+269 
-282 SAASIADILQNHLNQ
+282 

-381 WPDREADPMAYL
+381 WPDREADPVAYL
-393 SVMGSMPLWL
+393 SVMGSMPRWL

-412 PDEAERVILYREEEH
+412 PEEAGRVILYREEEH
-427 PVCVRPNLTRL
+427 PVCVRPNFTRL
-438 SDDEFEKLLEE
+438 SDAEFEALLQE

-464 VYGAGDLAAD
+464 IYGAGDLASD

-565 DLEGTLDGVLLDAP
+565 DLEGALDGVLLDAP

-593 LRLKQEDIP
+593 LRLKEEDIP
-602 AIVDTQGRLLDTV
+602 AIVDTQGRLIDTV

-643 FLETHGNFVLDPLP
+643 FLQAHPNFTLEPLP
-657 ASFPAELRERQTPF
+657 TSFPEELRARQTPC

>member
-1 MTTKEFSTLL
+1 MSEERRAKDRRPGERRTRPGSRASYAAHAAEGVRPTRHAGEEKRPVRRPG
-11 QNKLTSEY
+11 EY
-19 GVDLSVAS
+19 GAAEGSGAQARTPRPHSARPADRRHPMAAPGANGRLHSTGAS
-27 NQQIY
+27 GASHALHAQAHSGHGLATRSPRPRTAQSGLNA
-32 RALALIC
+32 RRLALDVLTDV
-39 RQMMSDNYKKFQ
+39 REKGAYA
-51 SKVIGTGSK
+51 
-60 QVYYLCMEF
+60 
-69 LMGRSLKTS
+69 SLA
-78 LLNLGL
+78 LGERL
-84 DEVCKE
+84 R
-90 ALAAADINV
+90 AAHLSPEDR
-99 DTIYEEEPDAG
+99 
-110 LGNGGLGRLAACYLD
+110 RLA
-125 GMATDCVPGTGY
+125 TG
-137 SILYEYGIF
+137 L
-146 KQKIVDGWQQE
+146 V
-157 TADNWLPGG
+157 
-166 QVWIKSHPDQ
+166 
-176 AQEIRFDGQAYETWD
+176 
-191 GGFHHVKYENYNSV
+191 
-205 IAVPND
+205 
-211 MYVAGYGSQGVAKL
+211 
-225 RLWQAKAP
+225 
-233 SFDMRSFN
+233 
-241 AGNYNTAISQSASA
+241 
-255 ELISKI
+255 
-261 LYPNDNHT
+261 
-269 EGKILRLRQQYFF
+269 
-282 SAASIADILQNHLNQ
+282 

-310 LDRLMDHPTR
+310 LDRLMDRPTR

-381 WPDREADPMAYL
+381 WPDREADPMTYL
-393 SVMGSMPLWL
+393 SVMGSMPRWL

-412 PDEAERVILYREEEH
+412 PEEAGRVILYREEEH
-427 PVCVRPNLTRL
+427 PVCVRPNFTRL
-438 SDDEFEKLLEE
+438 SDAGFEALLHE

-464 VYGAGDLAAD
+464 IYGAGDLSAD

-565 DLEGTLDGVLLDAP
+565 DLEGALDGVLLDAP

-593 LRLKQEDIP
+593 LRLKEEDIP
-602 AIVDTQGRLLDTV
+602 AIVDTQGRLIDTV

-657 ASFPAELRERQTPF
+657 ASFPAELRERQTAC

>member
-1 MTTKEFSTLL
+1 MSEERRAKDRRPGERRTAPRASRPGSRASYAAHAAEGVRPTRHEGEEKRPERRPGGDAAGGPGGKPRADRPQSARFAGTRRPAAVSGAQTRS
-11 QNKLTSEY
+11 QNARPS
-19 GVDLSVAS
+19 GAS
-27 NQQIY
+27 HALHAQAHSGHGLASRSPRPRTAQSGLNA
-32 RALALIC
+32 RRLALNVLTDV
-39 RQMMSDNYKKFQ
+39 REKGAYA
-51 SKVIGTGSK
+51 
-60 QVYYLCMEF
+60 
-69 LMGRSLKTS
+69 SLA
-78 LLNLGL
+78 LGERL
-84 DEVCKE
+84 R
-90 ALAAADINV
+90 AAHLSPEDR
-99 DTIYEEEPDAG
+99 
-110 LGNGGLGRLAACYLD
+110 RLA
-125 GMATDCVPGTGY
+125 TG
-137 SILYEYGIF
+137 L
-146 KQKIVDGWQQE
+146 V
-157 TADNWLPGG
+157 
-166 QVWIKSHPDQ
+166 
-176 AQEIRFDGQAYETWD
+176 
-191 GGFHHVKYENYNSV
+191 
-205 IAVPND
+205 
-211 MYVAGYGSQGVAKL
+211 
-225 RLWQAKAP
+225 
-233 SFDMRSFN
+233 
-241 AGNYNTAISQSASA
+241 
-255 ELISKI
+255 
-261 LYPNDNHT
+261 
-269 EGKILRLRQQYFF
+269 
-282 SAASIADILQNHLNQ
+282 

-381 WPDREADPMAYL
+381 WPDREADRMTYL
-393 SVMGSMPLWL
+393 SVMGSMPRWL
-403 VEKLVAAYG
+403 VDKLVAAYG
-412 PDEAERVILYREEEH
+412 PEEAGRVILYREEEH
-427 PVCVRPNLTRL
+427 PVCVRPNLARL
-438 SDDEFEKLLEE
+438 SDAGFEALLHE

-464 VYGAGDLAAD
+464 IYGAGDLTAD

-492 AEALEVRPGMKVLDA
+492 AEALEARPGMKVLDA

-593 LRLKQEDIP
+593 LRLKEEDIP
-602 AIVDTQGRLLDTV
+602 AIVDTQGRLIDTV

-638 DRVRA
+638 DRVRT
-643 FLETHGNFVLDPLP
+643 FLQAHPNFTLEPLP
-657 ASFPAELRERQTPF
+657 TSFPEELRARQTPC

>member
-1 MTTKEFSTLL
+1 MSEERRAKDRRPGERRTAPRASRPGSRASYAAHAAEGVRPTRHAGEEKRPVRRPG
-11 QNKLTSEY
+11 EY
-19 GVDLSVAS
+19 GAAEGSGAQARTPRPHSDRPSDRRHPMAAPGANGRLHSTGAS
-27 NQQIY
+27 GASHALHAQAHSGHGLAPRSPRPRTAQSGLNA
-32 RALALIC
+32 RRLALDVLTDV
-39 RQMMSDNYKKFQ
+39 REKGAYA
-51 SKVIGTGSK
+51 
-60 QVYYLCMEF
+60 
-69 LMGRSLKTS
+69 SLA
-78 LLNLGL
+78 LGEQL
-84 DEVCKE
+84 R
-90 ALAAADINV
+90 AAHLSPEDR
-99 DTIYEEEPDAG
+99 
-110 LGNGGLGRLAACYLD
+110 RLA
-125 GMATDCVPGTGY
+125 TG
-137 SILYEYGIF
+137 L
-146 KQKIVDGWQQE
+146 V
-157 TADNWLPGG
+157 
-166 QVWIKSHPDQ
+166 
-176 AQEIRFDGQAYETWD
+176 
-191 GGFHHVKYENYNSV
+191 
-205 IAVPND
+205 
-211 MYVAGYGSQGVAKL
+211 
-225 RLWQAKAP
+225 
-233 SFDMRSFN
+233 
-241 AGNYNTAISQSASA
+241 
-255 ELISKI
+255 
-261 LYPNDNHT
+261 
-269 EGKILRLRQQYFF
+269 
-282 SAASIADILQNHLNQ
+282 

-381 WPDREADPMAYL
+381 WPDREADPVAYL
-393 SVMGSMPLWL
+393 SVMGSMPRWL
-403 VEKLVAAYG
+403 VDKLVAAYG
-412 PDEAERVILYREEEH
+412 PEEAGRVILYREEEH
-427 PVCVRPNLTRL
+427 PVCVRPNFTRL
-438 SDDEFEKLLEE
+438 SDAEFEALLQE

-464 VYGAGDLAAD
+464 IYGAGDLAAD

-492 AEALEVRPGMKVLDA
+492 AEALEARPGMKVLDA

-565 DLEGTLDGVLLDAP
+565 DLEGALDGVLLDAP

-593 LRLKQEDIP
+593 LRLKEEDIP
-602 AIVDTQGRLLDTV
+602 AIVDTQGRLIDTV

-643 FLETHGNFVLDPLP
+643 FLQAHPNFTLEPLP
-657 ASFPAELRERQTPF
+657 TSFPEELRARQTPC

>member
-1 MTTKEFSTLL
+1 MSEERRAKDRRPGERRTAPRASRPGSRASYAAHAAEGVRPTRHAGEEKRPVRRPG
-11 QNKLTSEY
+11 EY
-19 GVDLSVAS
+19 GAAEGSGAQARTPRPHSARPADRRHPMAAPGANGRLHSTGAS
-27 NQQIY
+27 GASHALHAQAHSGHGLATRSPRPRTAQSGLNA
-32 RALALIC
+32 RRLALDVLTEV
-39 RQMMSDNYKKFQ
+39 REKGAYASLAL
-51 SKVIGTGSK
+51 GERLRAA
-60 QVYYLCMEF
+60 YLSPED
-69 LMGRSLKTS
+69 R
-78 LLNLGL
+78 
-84 DEVCKE
+84 
-90 ALAAADINV
+90 
-99 DTIYEEEPDAG
+99 
-110 LGNGGLGRLAACYLD
+110 RLA
-125 GMATDCVPGTGY
+125 TG
-137 SILYEYGIF
+137 L
-146 KQKIVDGWQQE
+146 V
-157 TADNWLPGG
+157 
-166 QVWIKSHPDQ
+166 
-176 AQEIRFDGQAYETWD
+176 
-191 GGFHHVKYENYNSV
+191 
-205 IAVPND
+205 
-211 MYVAGYGSQGVAKL
+211 
-225 RLWQAKAP
+225 
-233 SFDMRSFN
+233 
-241 AGNYNTAISQSASA
+241 
-255 ELISKI
+255 
-261 LYPNDNHT
+261 
-269 EGKILRLRQQYFF
+269 
-282 SAASIADILQNHLNQ
+282 

-372 LSRGKDEIA
+372 LSRAKDEIA
-381 WPDREADPMAYL
+381 WPDREADPVAYL
-393 SVMGSMPLWL
+393 SVMGSMPRWL

-412 PDEAERVILYREEEH
+412 PEEAGRVILYREEEH
-427 PVCVRPNLTRL
+427 PVCVRPNFTRL
-438 SDDEFEKLLEE
+438 SDAEFEALLQE

-464 VYGAGDLAAD
+464 IYGAGDLAAD

-565 DLEGTLDGVLLDAP
+565 DLEGALDGVLLDAP

-593 LRLKQEDIP
+593 LRLKEEDIP
-602 AIVDTQGRLLDTV
+602 AIVDTQGRLIDTV

-643 FLETHGNFVLDPLP
+643 FLQAHPNFTLEPLP
-657 ASFPAELRERQTPF
+657 TSFPEELRARQTPC

>member
-1 MTTKEFSTLL
+1 MSEERRTKDRAPGRRAGAPRASRPGPRAVHADEGAQARADKRPERRSGGFSARSGGEARPDRA
-11 QNKLTSEY
+11 QNARSAGTRRPAAAGAQDRPREARP
-19 GVDLSVAS
+19 SVAPHAPRTQARPG
-27 NQQIY
+27 N
-32 RALALIC
+32 RAPRPRTAPAQSGLNARRLALDVLTDV
-39 RQMMSDNYKKFQ
+39 REKGAYA
-51 SKVIGTGSK
+51 
-60 QVYYLCMEF
+60 
-69 LMGRSLKTS
+69 SLA
-78 LLNLGL
+78 LGERL
-84 DEVCKE
+84 R
-90 ALAAADINV
+90 AAHLSPEDR
-99 DTIYEEEPDAG
+99 
-110 LGNGGLGRLAACYLD
+110 RLA
-125 GMATDCVPGTGY
+125 TG
-137 SILYEYGIF
+137 L
-146 KQKIVDGWQQE
+146 
-157 TADNWLPGG
+157 A
-166 QVWIKSHPDQ
+166 
-176 AQEIRFDGQAYETWD
+176 
-191 GGFHHVKYENYNSV
+191 
-205 IAVPND
+205 
-211 MYVAGYGSQGVAKL
+211 
-225 RLWQAKAP
+225 
-233 SFDMRSFN
+233 
-241 AGNYNTAISQSASA
+241 
-255 ELISKI
+255 
-261 LYPNDNHT
+261 
-269 EGKILRLRQQYFF
+269 
-282 SAASIADILQNHLNQ
+282 

-393 SVMGSMPLWL
+393 SVMGSMPRWL

-412 PDEAERVILYREEEH
+412 PEEAERVILYREEEH
-427 PVCVRPNLTRL
+427 PVCVRPNFTRL

-464 VYGAGDLAAD
+464 IYGAGDLAAD

-638 DRVRA
+638 DRVRD
-643 FLETHGNFVLDPLP
+643 FLETHRNFALDPLP
-657 ASFPAELRERQTPF
+657 ASFPAELRERQTAC

>member
-1 MTTKEFSTLL
+1 MSEERRAKDRRPGERRTAPRASRPGSRASYAARAAEGVRPTRHAGEEKRPVRRPG
-11 QNKLTSEY
+11 EY
-19 GVDLSVAS
+19 GAAEGSGAQARTPRPHSARPADRRHPMAAPGANGRLHSTGAS
-27 NQQIY
+27 GASHALHAQAHSGHGPAPRSPRPRTAQSGLNA
-32 RALALIC
+32 RRLALNVLTDV
-39 RQMMSDNYKKFQ
+39 REKGAYA
-51 SKVIGTGSK
+51 
-60 QVYYLCMEF
+60 
-69 LMGRSLKTS
+69 SLA
-78 LLNLGL
+78 LGERL
-84 DEVCKE
+84 R
-90 ALAAADINV
+90 AAHLSPEDR
-99 DTIYEEEPDAG
+99 
-110 LGNGGLGRLAACYLD
+110 RLA
-125 GMATDCVPGTGY
+125 TG
-137 SILYEYGIF
+137 L
-146 KQKIVDGWQQE
+146 V
-157 TADNWLPGG
+157 
-166 QVWIKSHPDQ
+166 
-176 AQEIRFDGQAYETWD
+176 
-191 GGFHHVKYENYNSV
+191 
-205 IAVPND
+205 
-211 MYVAGYGSQGVAKL
+211 
-225 RLWQAKAP
+225 
-233 SFDMRSFN
+233 
-241 AGNYNTAISQSASA
+241 
-255 ELISKI
+255 
-261 LYPNDNHT
+261 
-269 EGKILRLRQQYFF
+269 
-282 SAASIADILQNHLNQ
+282 

-381 WPDREADPMAYL
+381 WPDREADPVAYL
-393 SVMGSMPLWL
+393 SVMGSMPRWL

-412 PDEAERVILYREEEH
+412 PEEAGRVILYREEEH
-427 PVCVRPNLTRL
+427 PVCVRPNFTRL
-438 SDDEFEKLLEE
+438 SDAEFEALLQE

-464 VYGAGDLAAD
+464 IYGAGDLAAD

-565 DLEGTLDGVLLDAP
+565 DLEGALDGVLLDAP

-593 LRLKQEDIP
+593 LRLKEEDIP
-602 AIVDTQGRLLDTV
+602 AIVDTQGRLIDTV

-643 FLETHGNFVLDPLP
+643 FLQAHPNFTLEPLP
-657 ASFPAELRERQTPF
+657 TSFPAELRERQTAC

>member
-1 MTTKEFSTLL
+1 MSEERRAKDRRPGERRTAPRASRPGSRASYAAHAAEGVRPTRYAGEEKRPVRRPG
-11 QNKLTSEY
+11 EY
-19 GVDLSVAS
+19 GAAEGSGAQARTPRPHSDRPEDRRHPMAS
-27 NQQIY
+27 PGANGRLHSTRPAGASHALHAQAHSGHGSATRGPRPHTAQSGLNA
-32 RALALIC
+32 RRLALDVLTDV
-39 RQMMSDNYKKFQ
+39 REKGAYA
-51 SKVIGTGSK
+51 
-60 QVYYLCMEF
+60 
-69 LMGRSLKTS
+69 SLA
-78 LLNLGL
+78 LGERL
-84 DEVCKE
+84 R
-90 ALAAADINV
+90 AAHLSPEDR
-99 DTIYEEEPDAG
+99 
-110 LGNGGLGRLAACYLD
+110 RLA
-125 GMATDCVPGTGY
+125 TG
-137 SILYEYGIF
+137 L
-146 KQKIVDGWQQE
+146 V
-157 TADNWLPGG
+157 
-166 QVWIKSHPDQ
+166 
-176 AQEIRFDGQAYETWD
+176 
-191 GGFHHVKYENYNSV
+191 
-205 IAVPND
+205 
-211 MYVAGYGSQGVAKL
+211 
-225 RLWQAKAP
+225 
-233 SFDMRSFN
+233 
-241 AGNYNTAISQSASA
+241 
-255 ELISKI
+255 
-261 LYPNDNHT
+261 
-269 EGKILRLRQQYFF
+269 
-282 SAASIADILQNHLNQ
+282 

-381 WPDREADPMAYL
+381 WPDREADPVAYL
-393 SVMGSMPLWL
+393 SVMGSMPRWL

-412 PDEAERVILYREEEH
+412 PEEAGRVILYREEEH
-427 PVCVRPNLTRL
+427 PVCVRPNFTRL
-438 SDDEFEKLLEE
+438 SDAEFEALLQE
-449 KGWRAER
+449 KDWRAER

-464 VYGAGDLAAD
+464 IYGAGDLAAD

-565 DLEGTLDGVLLDAP
+565 DLEGALDGVLLDAP

-593 LRLKQEDIP
+593 LRLKEEDIP
-602 AIVDTQGRLLDTV
+602 AIVDTQGRLIDTV

-643 FLETHGNFVLDPLP
+643 FLQAHPNFTLEPLP
-657 ASFPAELRERQTPF
+657 TSFPEELRARQTPC

>member
-1 MTTKEFSTLL
+1 MSEERRAKDRRPGERRTAPRASRPGSRASYAAHAAEGVRPTRHAGEEKRPVRRPG
-11 QNKLTSEY
+11 EY
-19 GVDLSVAS
+19 GAAEGSGAQARTPRPHSDRPSDRRHPMAAPGANGRLHSTGAS
-27 NQQIY
+27 GASHALHAQAHSGHGLAPRSPRPRTAQSGLNA
-32 RALALIC
+32 RRLALDVLTDV
-39 RQMMSDNYKKFQ
+39 REKGAYA
-51 SKVIGTGSK
+51 
-60 QVYYLCMEF
+60 
-69 LMGRSLKTS
+69 SLA
-78 LLNLGL
+78 LGERL
-84 DEVCKE
+84 R
-90 ALAAADINV
+90 AAHLSPEDR
-99 DTIYEEEPDAG
+99 
-110 LGNGGLGRLAACYLD
+110 RLA
-125 GMATDCVPGTGY
+125 TG
-137 SILYEYGIF
+137 L
-146 KQKIVDGWQQE
+146 V
-157 TADNWLPGG
+157 
-166 QVWIKSHPDQ
+166 
-176 AQEIRFDGQAYETWD
+176 
-191 GGFHHVKYENYNSV
+191 
-205 IAVPND
+205 
-211 MYVAGYGSQGVAKL
+211 
-225 RLWQAKAP
+225 
-233 SFDMRSFN
+233 
-241 AGNYNTAISQSASA
+241 
-255 ELISKI
+255 
-261 LYPNDNHT
+261 
-269 EGKILRLRQQYFF
+269 
-282 SAASIADILQNHLNQ
+282 

-381 WPDREADPMAYL
+381 WPDREADPMTYL
-393 SVMGSMPLWL
+393 SVMGSMPRWL
-403 VEKLVAAYG
+403 VDKLVAAYG
-412 PDEAERVILYREEEH
+412 PEEAGRVILYREEEH
-427 PVCVRPNLTRL
+427 PVCVRPNLARL
-438 SDDEFEKLLEE
+438 SDAEFEALLQE

-464 VYGAGDLAAD
+464 IYGAGDLAAD

-565 DLEGTLDGVLLDAP
+565 DLEGALDGVLLDAP

-602 AIVDTQGRLLDTV
+602 AIVDTQGRLIDTV

-630 SLLPEENA
+630 SILPEENA

-643 FLETHGNFVLDPLP
+643 FLQAHPNFTLEPLP
-657 ASFPAELRERQTPF
+657 TSFPEELRARQTPC

>member
-1 MTTKEFSTLL
+1 MSEERRTKDRAPGRRAGAPRASRPGPRAAHADEGAQARADKRPERRSGGFSARSGGEARPDRA
-11 QNKLTSEY
+11 QNARSAGTRRPAAA
-19 GVDLSVAS
+19 GAQDRPRGARPSVAPHAPRTQARPG
-27 NQQIY
+27 N
-32 RALALIC
+32 RAPRPRTAPAQSGLNARRLALDVLTDV
-39 RQMMSDNYKKFQ
+39 REKGAYA
-51 SKVIGTGSK
+51 
-60 QVYYLCMEF
+60 
-69 LMGRSLKTS
+69 SLA
-78 LLNLGL
+78 LGERL
-84 DEVCKE
+84 R
-90 ALAAADINV
+90 AAHLSPEDR
-99 DTIYEEEPDAG
+99 
-110 LGNGGLGRLAACYLD
+110 RLA
-125 GMATDCVPGTGY
+125 TG
-137 SILYEYGIF
+137 L
-146 KQKIVDGWQQE
+146 
-157 TADNWLPGG
+157 A
-166 QVWIKSHPDQ
+166 
-176 AQEIRFDGQAYETWD
+176 
-191 GGFHHVKYENYNSV
+191 
-205 IAVPND
+205 
-211 MYVAGYGSQGVAKL
+211 
-225 RLWQAKAP
+225 
-233 SFDMRSFN
+233 
-241 AGNYNTAISQSASA
+241 
-255 ELISKI
+255 
-261 LYPNDNHT
+261 
-269 EGKILRLRQQYFF
+269 
-282 SAASIADILQNHLNQ
+282 

-381 WPDREADPMAYL
+381 WPDREADLTGYL
-393 SVMGSMPLWL
+393 SVKGSMPRWL

-412 PDEAERVILYREEEH
+412 PEEAERVILYREEEH
-427 PVCVRPNLTRL
+427 PVCVRPNFTRL
-438 SDDEFEKLLEE
+438 SDDEFGKLLEE

-630 SLLPEENA
+630 SLLPEENG

-643 FLETHGNFVLDPLP
+643 FLASHPNFALEPLP
-657 ASFPAELRERQTPF
+657 TSFPEELRERQTPF

>member
-1 MTTKEFSTLL
+1 MSEERRTKDRAPGGRTGAPRASRPGPRAAHAGEGAQARADKRPERRSGGFSARSGGEARPDRA
-11 QNKLTSEY
+11 QNARSAGTRRPAAA
-19 GVDLSVAS
+19 GAQDRPRGARPSVAPHAPRTQARPG
-27 NQQIY
+27 N
-32 RALALIC
+32 RAPRPRTAPAQSGLNARRLALEVLTDV
-39 RQMMSDNYKKFQ
+39 REKGAYA
-51 SKVIGTGSK
+51 
-60 QVYYLCMEF
+60 
-69 LMGRSLKTS
+69 SLA
-78 LLNLGL
+78 LGERL
-84 DEVCKE
+84 R
-90 ALAAADINV
+90 AARLSPEDR
-99 DTIYEEEPDAG
+99 
-110 LGNGGLGRLAACYLD
+110 RLA
-125 GMATDCVPGTGY
+125 TG
-137 SILYEYGIF
+137 L
-146 KQKIVDGWQQE
+146 V
-157 TADNWLPGG
+157 
-166 QVWIKSHPDQ
+166 
-176 AQEIRFDGQAYETWD
+176 
-191 GGFHHVKYENYNSV
+191 
-205 IAVPND
+205 
-211 MYVAGYGSQGVAKL
+211 
-225 RLWQAKAP
+225 
-233 SFDMRSFN
+233 
-241 AGNYNTAISQSASA
+241 
-255 ELISKI
+255 
-261 LYPNDNHT
+261 
-269 EGKILRLRQQYFF
+269 
-282 SAASIADILQNHLNQ
+282 

-381 WPDREADPMAYL
+381 WPDREADLTDYL
-393 SVMGSMPLWL
+393 SVKGSMPRWL

-412 PDEAERVILYREEEH
+412 PEEAERVILYREEEH
-427 PVCVRPNLTRL
+427 PVCVRPNFTRL
-438 SDDEFEKLLEE
+438 SDDEFEKLLKE

-565 DLEGTLDGVLLDAP
+565 DLEGMLDGVLLDAP

-643 FLETHGNFVLDPLP
+643 FLETHANFVLEPLP
-657 ASFPAELRERQTPF
+657 TSFPEELRERQTAC

>member
-1 MTTKEFSTLL
+1 MSEERRAKDRRPGERRTAPRASRPGSRASYAAHAAEGVRPTRHEGEEKRPERRPGGDAAGGPGGKPRADRPQSARFAGTRRPAAVSGAQARS
-11 QNKLTSEY
+11 QNARPS
-19 GVDLSVAS
+19 GAS
-27 NQQIY
+27 HALHAQAHSGHGLAPRSPRPRTAQSGLNA
-32 RALALIC
+32 RRLALNVLTDV
-39 RQMMSDNYKKFQ
+39 REKGAYA
-51 SKVIGTGSK
+51 
-60 QVYYLCMEF
+60 
-69 LMGRSLKTS
+69 SLA
-78 LLNLGL
+78 LGERL
-84 DEVCKE
+84 R
-90 ALAAADINV
+90 AAHLSPEDR
-99 DTIYEEEPDAG
+99 
-110 LGNGGLGRLAACYLD
+110 RLA
-125 GMATDCVPGTGY
+125 TG
-137 SILYEYGIF
+137 L
-146 KQKIVDGWQQE
+146 V
-157 TADNWLPGG
+157 
-166 QVWIKSHPDQ
+166 
-176 AQEIRFDGQAYETWD
+176 
-191 GGFHHVKYENYNSV
+191 
-205 IAVPND
+205 
-211 MYVAGYGSQGVAKL
+211 
-225 RLWQAKAP
+225 
-233 SFDMRSFN
+233 
-241 AGNYNTAISQSASA
+241 
-255 ELISKI
+255 
-261 LYPNDNHT
+261 
-269 EGKILRLRQQYFF
+269 
-282 SAASIADILQNHLNQ
+282 

-381 WPDREADPMAYL
+381 WPDREADPVAYL
-393 SVMGSMPLWL
+393 SVMGSMPRWL
-403 VEKLVAAYG
+403 VDKLVAAYG
-412 PDEAERVILYREEEH
+412 PEEAGRVILYREEEH
-427 PVCVRPNLTRL
+427 PVCVRPNFTRL
-438 SDDEFEKLLEE
+438 SDAEFEALLQE

-464 VYGAGDLAAD
+464 IYGAGDLAAD

-492 AEALEVRPGMKVLDA
+492 AEALEARPGMKVLDA

-565 DLEGTLDGVLLDAP
+565 DLEGALDGVLLDAP

-593 LRLKQEDIP
+593 LRLKEEDIP
-602 AIVDTQGRLLDTV
+602 AIVDTQGRLIDTV

-638 DRVRA
+638 DRVRT
-643 FLETHGNFVLDPLP
+643 FLQAHPNFTLEPLP
-657 ASFPAELRERQTPF
+657 TSFPEELRARQTPC

>member
-1 MTTKEFSTLL
+1 MSEERRAKDRRPGERRTAPRASRPGSRASYAAHAAEGVRPTRHAGEEKRPVRRPG
-11 QNKLTSEY
+11 EY
-19 GVDLSVAS
+19 GAAEGSGAQARTLRPHSDRPSDRRHPMAAPGANGRLHSTGAS
-27 NQQIY
+27 GASHALHAQAHSGHGLATRSPRPRTAQSGLNA
-32 RALALIC
+32 RRLALDVLTDV
-39 RQMMSDNYKKFQ
+39 REKGAYASLAL
-51 SKVIGTGSK
+51 GERLRAA
-60 QVYYLCMEF
+60 YLSPED
-69 LMGRSLKTS
+69 R
-78 LLNLGL
+78 
-84 DEVCKE
+84 
-90 ALAAADINV
+90 
-99 DTIYEEEPDAG
+99 
-110 LGNGGLGRLAACYLD
+110 RLA
-125 GMATDCVPGTGY
+125 TG
-137 SILYEYGIF
+137 L
-146 KQKIVDGWQQE
+146 V
-157 TADNWLPGG
+157 
-166 QVWIKSHPDQ
+166 
-176 AQEIRFDGQAYETWD
+176 
-191 GGFHHVKYENYNSV
+191 
-205 IAVPND
+205 
-211 MYVAGYGSQGVAKL
+211 
-225 RLWQAKAP
+225 
-233 SFDMRSFN
+233 
-241 AGNYNTAISQSASA
+241 
-255 ELISKI
+255 
-261 LYPNDNHT
+261 
-269 EGKILRLRQQYFF
+269 
-282 SAASIADILQNHLNQ
+282 

-372 LSRGKDEIA
+372 LSRAKDEIA
-381 WPDREADPMAYL
+381 WPDREADPVAYL
-393 SVMGSMPLWL
+393 SVMGSMPRWL

-412 PDEAERVILYREEEH
+412 PEEAGRVILYREEEH
-427 PVCVRPNLTRL
+427 PVCVRPNFTRL
-438 SDDEFEKLLEE
+438 SDAEFEALLQE

-464 VYGAGDLAAD
+464 IYGAGDLASD

-565 DLEGTLDGVLLDAP
+565 DLEGALDGVLLDAP

-593 LRLKQEDIP
+593 LRLKEEDIP
-602 AIVDTQGRLLDTV
+602 AIVDTQGRLIDTV

-643 FLETHGNFVLDPLP
+643 FLQAHPNFTLEPLP
-657 ASFPAELRERQTPF
+657 TSFPEELRARQTPC

>member
-1 MTTKEFSTLL
+1 MSEERRAKDRRPGERRTAPRASRPGSRASYAAHAAEGVRPTRHEGEEKRPERRPGGDAAGGPGGKPRADRPQSARFAGTRRPAAVSGAQARS
-11 QNKLTSEY
+11 QNARPS
-19 GVDLSVAS
+19 GAS
-27 NQQIY
+27 HALHAQAHSGHGLAPRSPRPRTAQSGLNA
-32 RALALIC
+32 RRLALDVLTDV
-39 RQMMSDNYKKFQ
+39 REKGAYA
-51 SKVIGTGSK
+51 
-60 QVYYLCMEF
+60 
-69 LMGRSLKTS
+69 SLA
-78 LLNLGL
+78 LGERL
-84 DEVCKE
+84 R
-90 ALAAADINV
+90 AAHLSPEDR
-99 DTIYEEEPDAG
+99 
-110 LGNGGLGRLAACYLD
+110 RLA
-125 GMATDCVPGTGY
+125 TG
-137 SILYEYGIF
+137 L
-146 KQKIVDGWQQE
+146 V
-157 TADNWLPGG
+157 
-166 QVWIKSHPDQ
+166 
-176 AQEIRFDGQAYETWD
+176 
-191 GGFHHVKYENYNSV
+191 
-205 IAVPND
+205 
-211 MYVAGYGSQGVAKL
+211 
-225 RLWQAKAP
+225 
-233 SFDMRSFN
+233 
-241 AGNYNTAISQSASA
+241 
-255 ELISKI
+255 
-261 LYPNDNHT
+261 
-269 EGKILRLRQQYFF
+269 
-282 SAASIADILQNHLNQ
+282 

-381 WPDREADPMAYL
+381 WPDREADPMTYL
-393 SVMGSMPLWL
+393 SVMGSMPRWL
-403 VEKLVAAYG
+403 VDKLVAAYG
-412 PDEAERVILYREEEH
+412 PEEAGRVILYREEEH
-427 PVCVRPNLTRL
+427 PVCVRPNFTRL
-438 SDDEFEKLLEE
+438 SDAEFEALLQE

-464 VYGAGDLAAD
+464 IYGAGDLAAD

-492 AEALEVRPGMKVLDA
+492 AEALEARPGMKVLDA

-593 LRLKQEDIP
+593 LRLKEEDIP
-602 AIVDTQGRLLDTV
+602 AIVDTQGRLIDTV

-638 DRVRA
+638 DRVRT
-643 FLETHGNFVLDPLP
+643 FLQAHPNFTLEPLP
-657 ASFPAELRERQTPF
+657 TSFPEELRARQTPC

>member
-1 MTTKEFSTLL
+1 MSEERRAKDRRPGERRTAPRASRPGSRASYAAHAAEGVRPTRHAGEEKRPVRRPG
-11 QNKLTSEY
+11 EY
-19 GVDLSVAS
+19 GAAEGSGAQARTPRPHSDRPADRRHPMAAQGANGRLHSTGAS
-27 NQQIY
+27 GASHALHAQAHSGHGLAPRSPRPRTAQSGLNA
-32 RALALIC
+32 RRLALDVLTDV
-39 RQMMSDNYKKFQ
+39 REKGAYASLAL
-51 SKVIGTGSK
+51 GERLRAA
-60 QVYYLCMEF
+60 YLSPED
-69 LMGRSLKTS
+69 R
-78 LLNLGL
+78 
-84 DEVCKE
+84 
-90 ALAAADINV
+90 
-99 DTIYEEEPDAG
+99 
-110 LGNGGLGRLAACYLD
+110 RLA
-125 GMATDCVPGTGY
+125 TG
-137 SILYEYGIF
+137 L
-146 KQKIVDGWQQE
+146 V
-157 TADNWLPGG
+157 
-166 QVWIKSHPDQ
+166 
-176 AQEIRFDGQAYETWD
+176 
-191 GGFHHVKYENYNSV
+191 
-205 IAVPND
+205 
-211 MYVAGYGSQGVAKL
+211 
-225 RLWQAKAP
+225 
-233 SFDMRSFN
+233 
-241 AGNYNTAISQSASA
+241 
-255 ELISKI
+255 
-261 LYPNDNHT
+261 
-269 EGKILRLRQQYFF
+269 
-282 SAASIADILQNHLNQ
+282 

-381 WPDREADPMAYL
+381 WPDREADLTGYL
-393 SVMGSMPLWL
+393 SVKGSMPRWL
-403 VEKLVAAYG
+403 VEKLVATYG
-412 PDEAERVILYREEEH
+412 PEEAERVILYREEEH
-427 PVCVRPNLTRL
+427 PVCVRPNFTRL
-438 SDDEFEKLLEE
+438 SDDEFEKLLKE

-464 VYGAGDLAAD
+464 IYGAGDLAAD

-565 DLEGTLDGVLLDAP
+565 DLEGALDGVLLDAP

-593 LRLKQEDIP
+593 LRLKEEDIP
-602 AIVDTQGRLLDTV
+602 AIVDTQGRLIDTV

-643 FLETHGNFVLDPLP
+643 FLQAHPNFTLEPLP
-657 ASFPAELRERQTPF
+657 TSFPEELRARQTPC

>member
-1 MTTKEFSTLL
+1 MSEERRAKDRRPGERRTAPRASRPGSRASYAAHAAEGVRPTRHAGEEKRPVRRPG
-11 QNKLTSEY
+11 EY
-19 GVDLSVAS
+19 GAAEGSGAQARTPRPHSARPADRRHPMAAPGANGRLHSTGAS
-27 NQQIY
+27 GASHALHAQAHSGHGPAPRSPRPRTAQSGLNA
-32 RALALIC
+32 RRLALNVLTDV
-39 RQMMSDNYKKFQ
+39 REKGAYA
-51 SKVIGTGSK
+51 
-60 QVYYLCMEF
+60 
-69 LMGRSLKTS
+69 SLA
-78 LLNLGL
+78 LGERL
-84 DEVCKE
+84 R
-90 ALAAADINV
+90 AAHLSPEDR
-99 DTIYEEEPDAG
+99 
-110 LGNGGLGRLAACYLD
+110 RLA
-125 GMATDCVPGTGY
+125 TG
-137 SILYEYGIF
+137 L
-146 KQKIVDGWQQE
+146 V
-157 TADNWLPGG
+157 
-166 QVWIKSHPDQ
+166 
-176 AQEIRFDGQAYETWD
+176 
-191 GGFHHVKYENYNSV
+191 
-205 IAVPND
+205 
-211 MYVAGYGSQGVAKL
+211 
-225 RLWQAKAP
+225 
-233 SFDMRSFN
+233 
-241 AGNYNTAISQSASA
+241 
-255 ELISKI
+255 
-261 LYPNDNHT
+261 
-269 EGKILRLRQQYFF
+269 
-282 SAASIADILQNHLNQ
+282 

-381 WPDREADPMAYL
+381 WPDREADPVAYL
-393 SVMGSMPLWL
+393 SVMGSMPRWL

-412 PDEAERVILYREEEH
+412 PEEAGRVILYREEEH
-427 PVCVRPNLTRL
+427 PVCVRPNFTRL
-438 SDDEFEKLLEE
+438 SDAEFEALLQE

-464 VYGAGDLAAD
+464 IYGAGDLAAD

-565 DLEGTLDGVLLDAP
+565 DLEGALDGVLLDAP

-593 LRLKQEDIP
+593 LRLKEEDIP
-602 AIVDTQGRLLDTV
+602 AIVDTQGRLIDTV

-643 FLETHGNFVLDPLP
+643 FLQAHPNFTLEPLP
-657 ASFPAELRERQTPF
+657 TSFPAELRERQTAC

>member
-1 MTTKEFSTLL
+1 MSEERRAKDRRPGERRTAPRASRPGSRASYAAHAAEGVRPTRHEGEEKRPERRPGGDAAGGPGGKPRADRPQSARFAGTRRPAAVSGAQARS
-11 QNKLTSEY
+11 QNARPS
-19 GVDLSVAS
+19 GAS
-27 NQQIY
+27 HALHAQAHSGHGLAPRSPRPHTAQSGLNA
-32 RALALIC
+32 RRLALDVLTDV
-39 RQMMSDNYKKFQ
+39 REKGAYA
-51 SKVIGTGSK
+51 
-60 QVYYLCMEF
+60 
-69 LMGRSLKTS
+69 SLA
-78 LLNLGL
+78 LGERL
-84 DEVCKE
+84 RVSRLSPEDR
-90 ALAAADINV
+90 
-99 DTIYEEEPDAG
+99 
-110 LGNGGLGRLAACYLD
+110 RLA
-125 GMATDCVPGTGY
+125 TG
-137 SILYEYGIF
+137 L
-146 KQKIVDGWQQE
+146 V
-157 TADNWLPGG
+157 
-166 QVWIKSHPDQ
+166 
-176 AQEIRFDGQAYETWD
+176 
-191 GGFHHVKYENYNSV
+191 
-205 IAVPND
+205 
-211 MYVAGYGSQGVAKL
+211 
-225 RLWQAKAP
+225 
-233 SFDMRSFN
+233 
-241 AGNYNTAISQSASA
+241 
-255 ELISKI
+255 
-261 LYPNDNHT
+261 
-269 EGKILRLRQQYFF
+269 
-282 SAASIADILQNHLNQ
+282 

-310 LDRLMDHPTR
+310 LDRLMDRPTR

-381 WPDREADPMAYL
+381 WPDREADPMTYL
-393 SVMGSMPLWL
+393 SVMGSMPRWL
-403 VEKLVAAYG
+403 VDKLVAAYG
-412 PDEAERVILYREEEH
+412 PEEAGRVILYREEEH
-427 PVCVRPNLTRL
+427 PVCVRPNLARL
-438 SDDEFEKLLEE
+438 SDAGFEALLHE

-464 VYGAGDLAAD
+464 IYGAGDLAAD

-492 AEALEVRPGMKVLDA
+492 AEALEARPGMKVLDA

-593 LRLKQEDIP
+593 LRLKEEDIP
-602 AIVDTQGRLLDTV
+602 AIVDTQGRLIDTV

-638 DRVRA
+638 DRVRT
-643 FLETHGNFVLDPLP
+643 FLQAHPNFTLEPLP
-657 ASFPAELRERQTPF
+657 TSFPEELRARQTPC

>member
-1 MTTKEFSTLL
+1 MSEERRAKDRRPGERRTAPRASRPGSRASYAAHAAEGVRPTRHAGEEKRPVRRPG
-11 QNKLTSEY
+11 EY
-19 GVDLSVAS
+19 GAAEGSGAQARTPRPHSDRPSDRRHPMAAPGANGRLHSTGAS
-27 NQQIY
+27 GASHALHAQAHSGHGLAPRSPRPRTAQSGLNA
-32 RALALIC
+32 RRLALDVLTDV
-39 RQMMSDNYKKFQ
+39 REKGAYA
-51 SKVIGTGSK
+51 
-60 QVYYLCMEF
+60 
-69 LMGRSLKTS
+69 SLA
-78 LLNLGL
+78 LGERL
-84 DEVCKE
+84 R
-90 ALAAADINV
+90 AAHLSPEDR
-99 DTIYEEEPDAG
+99 
-110 LGNGGLGRLAACYLD
+110 RLA
-125 GMATDCVPGTGY
+125 TG
-137 SILYEYGIF
+137 L
-146 KQKIVDGWQQE
+146 V
-157 TADNWLPGG
+157 
-166 QVWIKSHPDQ
+166 
-176 AQEIRFDGQAYETWD
+176 
-191 GGFHHVKYENYNSV
+191 
-205 IAVPND
+205 
-211 MYVAGYGSQGVAKL
+211 
-225 RLWQAKAP
+225 
-233 SFDMRSFN
+233 
-241 AGNYNTAISQSASA
+241 
-255 ELISKI
+255 
-261 LYPNDNHT
+261 
-269 EGKILRLRQQYFF
+269 
-282 SAASIADILQNHLNQ
+282 

-381 WPDREADPMAYL
+381 WPDREADPVAYL
-393 SVMGSMPLWL
+393 SVMGSMPRWL

-412 PDEAERVILYREEEH
+412 PEEAGRVILYREEEH

-438 SDDEFEKLLEE
+438 SDAEFEALLQE

-464 VYGAGDLAAD
+464 IYGAGDLAAD

-565 DLEGTLDGVLLDAP
+565 DLEGALDGVLLDAP

-593 LRLKQEDIP
+593 LRLKEEDIP
-602 AIVDTQGRLLDTV
+602 AIVDTQGRLIDTV

-643 FLETHGNFVLDPLP
+643 FLQAHPNFTLEPLP
-657 ASFPAELRERQTPF
+657 TSFPEELRARQTPC